1 MRKYFINILEP
12 LKLKKINNEKQ
23 MIILF
28 SLIVAATAAAVTRC
42 NANDKLIH
50 RRIGH
55 TFEKRFRNYG
65 GLTVS
70 EAQYVNK
77 IVKRT
82 GLSKPCAQCYGAAY
96 ICGWNNC
103 KTACITASSYCTEC
117 LTKAKCI
124 SRCKKCI
131 K

>member
-1 MRKYFINILEP
+1 
-12 LKLKKINNEKQ
+12 

-55 TFEKRFRNYG
+55 TFEKRFRSYG

-70 EAQYVNK
+70 ETQYVSK